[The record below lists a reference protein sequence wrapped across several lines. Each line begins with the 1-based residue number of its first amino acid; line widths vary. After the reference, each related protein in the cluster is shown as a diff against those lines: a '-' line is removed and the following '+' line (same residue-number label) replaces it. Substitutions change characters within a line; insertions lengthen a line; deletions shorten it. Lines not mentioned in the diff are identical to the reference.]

1 MWNIY
6 FIILREKMWIVVTKF
21 IVSQSA
27 EELSIMQD
35 LYILID

>member
-21 IVSQSA
+21 IISQST